1 LHPRC
6 PRMAGSGVEH
16 LCTSIEPE
24 LLETDSG
31 HFMRCHIPLDQL
43 REKQQ
48 KVTQ

>member
-16 LCTSIEPE
+16 LCSSAEPVLTE
-24 LLETDSG
+24 VEPG

-43 REKQQ
+43 RTVQI
-48 KVTQ
+48 